1 MQKCPNPLQQ
11 AQISSN
17 NFFHL
22 QRLEDNERLSAN
34 MINDRMRT
42 YNRSSITTLY
52 SLELLVQLLL
62 ALAPT
67 LLTYRLSSPL
77 PSPPLP
83 QQPLSRALI
92 LASHIQPQ
100 ASRFLPDELRSG

>member
-1 MQKCPNPLQQ
+1 MQKCPKPLQQ
-11 AQISSN
+11 AQISSS

-42 YNRSSITTLY
+42 YKRSSITTLY
-52 SLELLVQLLL
+52 SLELLVQLL

-67 LLTYRLSSPL
+67 PLTYRLSLPL

-100 ASRFLPDELRSG
+100 ASRFLPVELRSG